1 MQCVEKK
8 SSQNDPPILRVKISS
23 RVGHRRKSYERTKR
37 QGGGRSGKLGGI
49 SQNFWIFSSSTFGV
63 KIDHAKMMINA
74 EEEISNKNF
83 WVLSA
88 RARARARRL
97 PQGVGAYGTCPQRG
111 LKMFSKGARQ
121 FLIFEFS
128 PRAHAFWDLF
138 VFIIFLSSPLL
149 KHTKKILPILTPLPF
164 CCFIWARMHAKFIVI
179 L

>member
-1 MQCVEKK
+1 M
-8 SSQNDPPILRVKISS
+8 
-23 RVGHRRKSYERTKR
+23 
-37 QGGGRSGKLGGI
+37 GGI
-49 SQNFWIFSSSTFGV
+49 FQFFLIFFNFEISTFGF
-63 KIDHAKMMINA
+63 KIGHAKMINA

-83 WVLSA
+83 WVLSARA

-111 LKMFSKGARQ
+111 LKMFSEGARQ

-128 PRAHAFWDLF
+128 PRAHAFWGLF
-138 VFIIFLSSPLL
+138 VFINFLSSPLL